1 MYSQIIFAAVSAF
14 LLCTGLG
21 PLAIIYLQRLRVGQ
35 NIRDQGPRR
44 HLAKAGTPTMGGL
57 VIIVAF
63 TLATLY
69 FAPKN
74 IFTFLALGFT
84 IGYGVLGFGDDY
96 KKIAQ
101 ENSLGLRAREK
112 LLGQF
117 GLAAIL
123 VLWAMGRAELGSWIL
138 VPIAGVRLELG
149 FMYIPF
155 VLLLVVFVSNAVN
168 LTDGLDGLAAGTSSI
183 ALLAYIPISLAR
195 GRPELAIFAGSVAG
209 ACLGFLWFNS
219 YPAQIFMGDTGSLA
233 LGGALTSIAV
243 LTKTELWLVII
254 GGIFILEGL
263 SVIIQVIFY
272 RLTGGR
278 VFRMSPIHHHFELSG
293 WPENR
298 VVTRFWIMGIV
309 LALFGIGV
317 WYYS

>member
-14 LLCTGLG
+14 LLCTGFG
-21 PLAIIYLQRLRVGQ
+21 PLAIIYLQRLKVGQ

-44 HLAKAGTPTMGGL
+44 HQAKAGTPTMGGL
-57 VIIVAF
+57 VIIFAF
-63 TLATLY
+63 TLTTLY

-74 IFTFLALGFT
+74 AFTLLALGFT
-84 IGYGVLGFGDDY
+84 LGYGILGFWDDF
-96 KKIAQ
+96 KKLALA
-101 ENSLGLRAREK
+101 NSLGLRAREK

-123 VLWAMGRAELGSWIL
+123 ALWVMGQPGLGTWVLL
-138 VPIAGVRLELG
+138 PIVGARLELG
-149 FMYIPF
+149 YWYIPF
-155 VLLLVVFVSNAVN
+155 VLVLIVFISNAVN
-168 LTDGLDGLAAGTSSI
+168 LTDGLDGLAAGTTTI
-183 ALLAYIPISLAR
+183 ALLAYVPITLSQ
-195 GRPELAIFAGSVAG
+195 GRWELAIFAGSVAG

-243 LTKTELWLVII
+243 LTKTELWLVLI
-254 GGIFILEGL
+254 GGIFVLEGL

-272 RLTGGR
+272 RITGGR
-278 VFRMSPIHHHFELSG
+278 IFRMSPIHHHFELVG

-298 VVTRFWIMGIV
+298 VVIRFWILGVV
-309 LALFGIGV
+309 LALFGVGI